1 MYIDDSYADKVITT
15 EDEILSKLLANVA
28 EPYELDPK
36 STNVTRVTNMCEIS
50 NDNCTGKCSFDV
62 LSLTFVC
69 ASSSDNTTPTI
80 TTTDAAI
87 TTTTEAKVSPI
98 DIEMV
103 TVTVTQTE
111 TETETE
117 PETETEMEMVTE
129 SVTEMTTIEEAEA
142 TTMVA
147 VSAKRNEKLLN
158 YEIEEDQSL
167 DQETTTIDRETL
179 IPVGNDALDHENPIE
194 ENLEMGIVIDKETEV
209 PLNETIVDSPIIEVM
224 IVENNPTSTTRMPS
238 KMTPSSTNSPQSTTV
253 KQTSQLNDEV
263 DFFKELDDED
273 KFSALSSLTLTE
285 IPVTEVTTGIND
297 EIVENTTTAEMEHF
311 QVIMRNISKILKR
324 N

>member
-69 ASSSDNTTPTI
+69 TSSSDNTTPTI
-80 TTTDAAI
+80 TTTEAAI
-87 TTTTEAKVSPI
+87 TTTTEASVSPI

-103 TVTVTQTE
+103 TVTQTV

-117 PETETEMEMVTE
+117 PKTEMEMVTE
-129 SVTEMTTIEEAEA
+129 SVTEMTTIEEVEA
-142 TTMVA
+142 TTMAA

-297 EIVENTTTAEMEHF
+297 EIVENTTTTEMEHF
-311 QVIMRNISKILKR
+311 QVIMQNISKILKR
-324 N
+324 H